1 MLISRGLYTVLL
13 AATLAVAPRTEA
25 QAPRRSWNGIIGAS
39 GIGYGSSG
47 PDGGPGGIGLAL
59 GVQRAIAPQVG
70 VRVASQFVWT
80 LFGSP
85 APVCHPV
92 PSGACRGPSVVPKY
106 ILQSSIVAVVRPIRA
121 FPLDVVGGAAIVTPL
136 GPREYRA
143 PFAVVD
149 STSRSRGSL
158 IGGLELS
165 LGRSYRAPRVFASRT
180 HLLKD
185 SWSLSSLTMVGF
197 VFPF

>member
-1 MLISRGLYTVLL
+1 MVNSRGLYMVLL
-13 AATLAVAPRTEA
+13 AATFAVAPRTEG
-25 QAPRRSWNGIIGAS
+25 QASRHTWSGIVGAS
-39 GIGYGSSG
+39 GVGYGSSG

-59 GVQRAIAPQVG
+59 GIQRAITPQVG

-85 APVCHPV
+85 APVCHPA
-92 PSGACRGPSVVPKY
+92 PGGGCLGPSVVPKQ
-106 ILQSSIVAVVRPIRA
+106 ILQFSIAAVVRPVRT
-121 FPLDVVGGAAIVTPL
+121 FPLDVVGGAAIVTPF
-136 GPREYRA
+136 GPRENRT

-158 IGGLELS
+158 IGGLEVG
-165 LGRSYRAPRVFASRT
+165 LGRSYRAPRVFVSRT

-185 SWSLSSLTMVGF
+185 SWSLSSLTMAGF